1 MNRSMKEFR
10 EIAVVR
16 PSTSPFVLSVRR
28 RSRSMNGYAQGE
40 RISTATRRLAM
51 AARGF
56 EAARRVAMAALA
68 AVGTLGLP
76 TISHAQT
83 YPAKTIR
90 MIVPIAPGGGTDTM
104 ARLISQRLSEQLGVT
119 IFVDNRAGAGTVI
132 GTELFSKSPPD
143 GYTLMTVAPEF
154 VINPS
159 LRKLPYDPIRDFT
172 CVTQLTSGQYFL
184 STHPA
189 VPVKTTKQFV
199 ALARSR
205 PGQISFGSSGNGS
218 ANHLAGVLFAHMT
231 KTNLVHV
238 PYKGAG
244 PAGIALMSG
253 EIDFMFSNVASSIQY
268 IRQGK
273 LRAIAS
279 TGEKRSGAAPDIPTV
294 TESGV
299 PGFVVT
305 GFFILLAPAATP
317 AEIVSRLN
325 AESAKALESPVM
337 KERLASLG
345 LEPIGRSSADCNQ
358 LIKSEI
364 AKWAPIVKAAGAKT
378 D

>member
-1 MNRSMKEFR
+1 MN
-10 EIAVVR
+10 
-16 PSTSPFVLSVRR
+16 T
-28 RSRSMNGYAQGE
+28 
-40 RISTATRRLAM
+40 RISLVTATM
-51 AARGF
+51 IAAAG
-56 EAARRVAMAALA
+56 ALLA
-68 AVGTLGLP
+68 ASP
-76 TISHAQT
+76 SHAQG

-199 ALARSR
+199 ALAKSR
-205 PGQISFGSSGNGS
+205 PGQVSFGSSGNGS
-218 ANHLAGVLFAHMT
+218 ANHLAGVLFGHMSR
-231 KTNLVHV
+231 TNLVHV

-244 PAGIALMSG
+244 PAGIALLSG
-253 EIDFMFSNVASSIQY
+253 EIDFMFSNVASSIPY
-268 IRQGK
+268 VRQGK
-273 LRAIAS
+273 VRAIAS
-279 TGEKRSGAAPDIPTV
+279 TGEKRSSVAPDIPTV
-294 TESGV
+294 SESGV
-299 PGFVVT
+299 PGFVVI
-305 GFFILLAPAATP
+305 GFFILLAPSGTP
-317 AEIVSRLN
+317 AEIVARLN
-325 AESAKALESPVM
+325 TESAKALESAVM
-337 KERLASLG
+337 KERLAGLG
-345 LEPIGRSSADCNQ
+345 LEPVGKSSAECNAF
-358 LIKSEI
+358 IKSEI
-364 AKWAPIVKAAGAKT
+364 AKWAPIVKAAGAKV